1 MRVPANRQES
11 LASPAFLAALALLV
25 LNDFALKP
33 LFHTALTGKLSD
45 FAGLFALT
53 LFVATLWPR
62 QRRVVALV
70 IAAAF
75 TFWKTTYA
83 EPLIQWLNAVSPFPV
98 GRTVDLTDLVALPVI
113 PFAAWAAPQLRAW
126 AWPKLAQLGLAAIAL
141 VAFTATSRARYVER
155 DAMDVT
161 RVAVVDEVA
170 LQELFDGVAEEQGL
184 RCEVCVPVADRRVY
198 LPVGNSDVRA
208 LIVDLDERQTLSFTV
223 TGYDR
228 RRGVRSLAR
237 QVRRALDERMPGVA
251 VIDRTAD
258 LGVVVDGETTVM
270 TIRVPSVASVAAA
283 KEALSATVAAVAEA
297 HGFEP
302 DPASGTHYLRAG
314 AYRGLQHGG
323 FVLAAD
329 LDDGDVL
336 LVRLTSRW
344 SNARELQGV
353 VTDDLAAR
361 LRAQFGAGNVV
372 VHDLAPPPVE
382 WAY

>member
-1 MRVPANRQES
+1 MRVPANRLES
-11 LASPAFLAALALLV
+11 LASPAFIAALALLV

-33 LFHTALTGKLSD
+33 LFHNALTGKLSD
-45 FAGLFALT
+45 FAGLFSLT
-53 LFVATLWPR
+53 LFATTLWPR
-62 QRRVVALV
+62 QRGL
-70 IAAAF
+70 AAALIAGAF
-75 TFWKTTYA
+75 AFWKTSYA
-83 EPLIQWLNAVSPFPV
+83 EPLIEWLNAVSPFLI

-113 PFAAWAAPQLRAW
+113 PLAAWAAPQLRAW
-126 AWPKLAQLGLAAIAL
+126 PWPKLAQLGLAGIAL
-141 VAFTATSRARYVER
+141 VAFTATQRARYVVR

-170 LQELFDGVAEEQGL
+170 LQELFDGVAREQGL

-198 LPVGNSDVRA
+198 VPVADSDVRA

-237 QVRRALDERMPGVA
+237 HVRRAIDERMPGIA
-251 VIDRTAD
+251 VIDTTAD
-258 LGVVVDGETTVM
+258 VGGVVDGETTVL

-283 KEALSATVAAVAEA
+283 KQALSSTVAEVAEA
-297 HGFEP
+297 HGFEA
-302 DPASGTHYLRAG
+302 DAASGHYLRLG
-314 AYRGLQHGG
+314 AYRGLAHGG

-329 LDDGDVL
+329 LDDGAVL

-344 SNARELQGV
+344 SNARELHGV
-353 VTDDLAAR
+353 VKDDLAAR

-372 VHDLAPPPVE
+372 VHHVSPPPFE